1 MPRVDLIDTTLRD
14 GNQSLW
20 SATGITNQI
29 VRDVARDLEHS
40 GFRALDFITSTHMG
54 TAVRWHREDPW
65 ERIRLAAQAMPET
78 PLGFLTTGLRFIG
91 WERLDEE
98 VIALAMRLLVEH
110 GIRRMWVIDPMNDP
124 VAVLKSARLAKQA
137 GAAEVVAGLVY
148 SISPVHTTARY
159 VEMARALRASPDLD
173 AMYLKDPSGL
183 LTPEST
189 EELVRAIKPELGD
202 LPLELHSHSNTGLAP
217 LCYVR
222 GAELGVDWLHTAC
235 RPLAN
240 GTSQPSTEM
249 TAHNLRELG
258 FDVPIDDEAVERVSA
273 YLTEVAR
280 REGLPLGAP
289 AEYDVAY
296 YKHQLPGGMISTL
309 ARQLREIRMDDRLP
323 MALSEIP
330 RVREELGFPI
340 MVTPLSQFVGT
351 QAVMNVAS
359 GQRYKTVSD
368 QVIRYVLG
376 EFGTPPAPL
385 DPDVRELILQRPRAR
400 KLAQVTAP
408 RGLEEWREKLGPE
421 IPDEELLLR
430 IVMPAEQVDAV
441 FGARADSAASR
452 ERGDVLR

>member
-20 SATGITNQI
+20 SAIGITTQM
-29 VRDVARDLEHS
+29 VRDVTGDLERA

-65 ERIRLAAQAMPET
+65 ERIRVAAAAMPGT

-91 WERLDEE
+91 WERLHEE
-98 VIALAMRLLVEH
+98 VISLAMRLLVKH
-110 GIRRMWVIDPMNDP
+110 GISRMWVIDPMNDP
-124 VAVLKSARLAKQA
+124 EAVLKSARLAKEA

-148 SISPVHTTARY
+148 SISPVHTTALY
-159 VEMARALRASPDLD
+159 AEMARALRPSSDLD
-173 AMYLKDPSGL
+173 AIYLKDASGL
-183 LTPEST
+183 LTPQST
-189 EELVRAIKPELGD
+189 EELVRAIKPELGEH
-202 LPLELHSHSNTGLAP
+202 PLELHSHSNTGLAP

-222 GAELGVDWLHTAC
+222 AAELGVDRLHTAC

-240 GTSQPSTEM
+240 GSSQPSTEM

-258 FDVPIDDEAVERVSA
+258 FDVPIDDEAVGRVSG

-280 REGLPLGAP
+280 REGHPIGVP
-289 AEYDVAY
+289 AEYDVTY

-309 ARQLREIRMDDRLP
+309 ARQLREIRMEDRLP
-323 MALSEIP
+323 QALAEIP

-368 QVIRYVLG
+368 QLIRYVLG
-376 EFGTPPAPL
+376 EFGTSPAPL
-385 DPDVRELILQRPRAR
+385 DPDVKQLILDRPRTR
-400 KLAQVTAP
+400 KLARAPAP
-408 RGLEEWREKLGPE
+408 RGLGEWRELLGPD
-421 IPDEELLLR
+421 IPEEELLLR
-430 IVMPAEQVDAV
+430 IVMAPEQVDAV
-441 FGARADSAASR
+441 FGARANSAPRRARNEVSS
-452 ERGDVLR
+452 